1 MSRRVQLAVS
11 LAVTAAALWYSL
23 HGLDFRESLAALR
36 SIRPGWLAVVVL
48 LAAVSLW
55 LRGRR
60 WRFIL
65 STLGPLG
72 DTPVF
77 EATCIGFM
85 GNMVLPLR
93 AGEIIRPMVA
103 ARSGAVRMPSALAT
117 VAIERLLD
125 LAMLAV
131 LASITLTLVPGGPE
145 LRGVARAMLGLVAV
159 ALVALVAS
167 IRWAEPIERFVER
180 VATRLPD
187 AVGHAVVDGAR
198 GFLVGVR
205 GLSSPAALT
214 SAMAWS
220 AAVWLATVAGF
231 MASALAM
238 DLAAPLVP
246 LGFAVTVIVAA
257 AVSVPSAPGFIG
269 VFWAGSQMALALF
282 GIDRSTALS
291 YGLLNWVVQMVVI
304 LSMGA
309 WALSR
314 LDLSLGE
321 VAQAA
326 RAEEAEEGAT

>member
-1 MSRRVQLAVS
+1 MSRRTQLALS
-11 LAVTAAALWYSL
+11 LAVTVAATWYSIR
-23 HGLDFRESLAALR
+23 GLDLGESLAAMR
-36 SIRPGWLAVVVL
+36 SVRPGWLAAVVA
-48 LAAVSLW
+48 LAAFSLW
-55 LRGRR
+55 VRGRR

-125 LAMLAV
+125 LAMLAL
-131 LASITLTLVPGGPE
+131 LASITLYLVPGGPE
-145 LRGVARAMLGLVAV
+145 LRGVARFMLGLVLA
-159 ALVALVAS
+159 ALVGLVAV

-180 VATRLPD
+180 TATRLPE
-187 AVGHAVVDGAR
+187 AVAHAVVDGAR
-198 GFLVGVR
+198 GFLAGVR
-205 GLSSPAALT
+205 GLSRPAALT
-214 SAMAWS
+214 AAMGWS
-220 AAVWLATVAGF
+220 AIVWLATVAGF
-231 MASALAM
+231 MAAALAM
-238 DLAAPLVP
+238 GLEAPLVP

-282 GIDRSTALS
+282 GIDRSTALG
-291 YGLLNWVVQMVVI
+291 YGLLNWIVQMVVI

-309 WALSR
+309 WSLSR
-314 LDLSLGE
+314 LNLSLGE
-321 VAQAA
+321 VASAA
-326 RAEEAEEGAT
+326 RGAEEEAA

>member
-1 MSRRVQLAVS
+1 VSRRVQIALS

-23 HGLDFRESLAALR
+23 HGLDLGESLAALR
-36 SIRPGWLAVVVL
+36 SVRAGWLAVVAL
-48 LAAVSLW
+48 LAAFSLW
-55 LRGRR
+55 VRGAR
-60 WRFIL
+60 WRYIL

-93 AGEIIRPMVA
+93 AGEIIRPMVV

-125 LAMLAV
+125 LAMLALLV
-131 LASITLTLVPGGPE
+131 VVTLYLVPGGPE
-145 LRGVARAMLGLVAV
+145 LRGVARVMLGLVFV
-159 ALVALVAS
+159 ALVGLVVA

-180 VATRLPD
+180 MAARLPES
-187 AVGHAVVDGAR
+187 VGHAVVDGAR
-198 GFLVGVR
+198 GFLAGVR
-205 GLSSPAALT
+205 GLSRPAALAT
-214 SAMAWS
+214 AMGWS
-220 AAVWLATVAGF
+220 AIVWLATVAGF

-238 DLAAPLVP
+238 GLPAPLVP
-246 LGFAVTVIVAA
+246 LGFAATVIVAA

-269 VFWAGSQMALALF
+269 VFWAGSQMALGLF

-291 YGLLNWVVQMVVI
+291 YGLLNWIVQMVVI

-309 WALSR
+309 WSLSR

-321 VAQAA
+321 VASAA
-326 RAEEAEEGAT
+326 RGAEEGAG

>member
-1 MSRRVQLAVS
+1 VSRRAQLALS

-23 HGLDFRESLAALR
+23 HGLDLGESLGALR
-36 SIRPGWLAVVVL
+36 AVHPGWLAAVVL
-48 LAAVSLW
+48 VAALSLW

-93 AGEIIRPMVA
+93 AGEIIRPMVV

-125 LAMLAV
+125 LAMLAL
-131 LASITLTLVPGGPE
+131 LASVTLYLVPGGPE
-145 LRGVARAMLGLVAV
+145 LRGVARAMLGLVVV
-159 ALVALVAS
+159 ALVGLLVA

-180 VATRLPD
+180 AATRLPEP
-187 AVGHAVVDGAR
+187 VGHAVVDGAR
-198 GFLVGVR
+198 GFLAGVR
-205 GLSSPAALT
+205 GLSRPAALAA
-214 SAMAWS
+214 AMGWS
-220 AAVWLATVAGF
+220 AVVWLSTVAGF
-231 MASALAM
+231 MAAALAM
-238 DLAAPLVP
+238 GLPAPLVP

-291 YGLLNWVVQMVVI
+291 YGLLNWIVQMVVI

-309 WALSR
+309 WSLSR
-314 LDLSLGE
+314 LNLSLGE
-321 VAQAA
+321 VASAA
-326 RAEEAEEGAT
+326 RSAEEAAT